1 MSGASQTSS
10 GTQTQ
15 SYSVTMVVTLL
26 GTGTPVPS
34 IDRFGA
40 ATLIEAGGQHL
51 LVDCGRGVTMRLA
64 QAGVPA
70 SKITSLFLTH
80 LHSDHVVGIPD
91 LWLTGWVL
99 GRTAALRI
107 RGPEGTADMAAHLVK
122 AYAADVS
129 FRAGRGERLAAEGAR
144 LDGEAIV
151 PGLVSTEGGVR
162 VLAILV
168 DHGHVAPAFGYRV
181 EHGAQSVVISGDT
194 KYSQRLIEASA
205 GADVLIHSA
214 WLAANR
220 NTTPEEARSIAS
232 AEDAGRVF
240 AAVQPKLAV
249 VHHYLDETGLEE
261 GLRRHYAGPLLIGRD
276 GMTIDLDE
284 LSH

>member
-1 MSGASQTSS
+1 
-10 GTQTQ
+10 
-15 SYSVTMVVTLL
+15 MVVTLL
-26 GTGTPVPS
+26 GTGTPVPA

-40 ATLIEAGGQHL
+40 ATLIEAAGQHL

-129 FRAGRGERLAAEGAR
+129 FRAGRGERLPAEGAR
-144 LDGEAIV
+144 VEGEEIV
-151 PGLVSTEGGVR
+151 PGLVSADAGVR
-162 VLAILV
+162 VFAILV

-181 EHGAQSVVISGDT
+181 EHETQSVVISGDT
-194 KYSQRLIEASA
+194 KYSERLIEASA
-205 GADVLIHSA
+205 GADLLIHSA
-214 WLAANR
+214 WLADDR
-220 NTTPEEARSIAS
+220 NTTPHAARSIAS

-240 AAVQPKLAV
+240 AAVEPRLAV

-261 GLRRHYAGPLLIGRD
+261 GIRRHYAGPLMIGRD
-276 GMTIDLDE
+276 GMVIDLDARAP
-284 LSH
+284 